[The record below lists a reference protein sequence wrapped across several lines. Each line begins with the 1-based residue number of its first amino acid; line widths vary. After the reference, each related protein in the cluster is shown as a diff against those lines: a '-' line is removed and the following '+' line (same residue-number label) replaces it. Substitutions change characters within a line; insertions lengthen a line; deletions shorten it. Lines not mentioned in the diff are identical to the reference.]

1 MVFPPHIDYRFNSG
15 SVYRVFLISLSLA
28 AYFRMSTRLL
38 QERED
43 MMLTNAAA
51 YVSSNYEN
59 DACSPILTVSI
70 TLGGLLLWMQLMAS

>member
-1 MVFPPHIDYRFNSG
+1 
-15 SVYRVFLISLSLA
+15 
-28 AYFRMSTRLL
+28 
-38 QERED
+38 